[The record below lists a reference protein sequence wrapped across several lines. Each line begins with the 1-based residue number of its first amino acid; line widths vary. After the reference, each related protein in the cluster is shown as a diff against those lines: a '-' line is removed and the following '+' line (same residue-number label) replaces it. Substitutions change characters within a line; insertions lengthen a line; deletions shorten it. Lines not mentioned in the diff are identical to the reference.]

1 MARSRCPLAESTTTL
16 NRIRWI
22 ILILGP
28 LPIVGSSW
36 AVSAWFKSEPR
47 MVVMR
52 NSVMPARADETVPV
66 ARPRRASRG
75 ESDALAAACS
85 AAAKRLEGTLGTDCQ
100 IVVRPPF
107 VLAGDLEREGIESLH
122 DRTILPAV
130 RAMHHSYFDTDP
142 SEPIIVLMFRGEESY
157 NRHCETLFGERGIS
171 IYGYYKPK
179 LRTLVLNIATGN
191 GTLLH
196 ELTHALVD
204 FDFTD
209 APAWLNEG
217 LASLHE
223 QSRFRTG
230 ADGPWLEG
238 LVNWRL
244 AGLQSVAK
252 SGQLRSLAELFNDP
266 QFRGTGE
273 GTNYAQARYF
283 CLYMQQQG
291 VLEKFY
297 RSFRRHFAEDPRGRK
312 ALADAFGNVE
322 LGQVDENFQ
331 RWVLS
336 LKDAG

>member
-1 MARSRCPLAESTTTL
+1 L
-16 NRIRWI
+16 NRIRLL

-36 AVSAWFKSEPR
+36 ALSAWFKSEPR
-47 MVVMR
+47 TVVMH
-52 NSVMPARADETVPV
+52 NHVLPGQA
-66 ARPRRASRG
+66 G
-75 ESDALAAACS
+75 ES
-85 AAAKRLEGTLGTDCQ
+85 AAAKSGAPAGRTNETLSANCEQEAQQLREALGAECHV
-100 IVVRPPF
+100 VVRSPF
-107 VLAGDLEREGIESLH
+107 VLAGDCSKNELESLYEQTV
-122 DRTILPAV
+122 DPAV
-130 RAMHHSYFDTDP
+130 RAMRNSYFDAQP
-142 SEPIIVLMFRGEESY
+142 SKPVTVLLFGGDASY
-157 NRHCETLFGERGIS
+157 NRYCEKLFGEAGIS

-204 FDFTD
+204 FDFPD
-209 APAWLNEG
+209 VPDWLNEG

-230 ADGPWLEG
+230 AHGPWIEG

-244 AGLQSVAK
+244 AGLQKVARE
-252 SGQLRSLAELFNDP
+252 GELGSLEALVNNP
-266 QFRGTGE
+266 RFRGAGE

-291 VLEKFY
+291 VLAKFY
-297 RSFRRHFAEDPRGRK
+297 RLFRGRHALDPRGLK
-312 ALADAFGNVE
+312 TLALVFPGVELADLDKE
-322 LGQVDENFQ
+322 FQ

-336 LKDAG
+336 LEQTL

>member
-1 MARSRCPLAESTTTL
+1 L

-22 ILILGP
+22 ILIFGP

-36 AVSAWFKSEPR
+36 ALSAWFKSEPR
-47 MVVMR
+47 TVVMH
-52 NSVMPARADETVPV
+52 NSVMPARADEALPA
-66 ARPRRASRG
+66 ARSRRATRG
-75 ESDALAAACS
+75 GNAGLEAVCGE
-85 AAAKRLEGTLGTDCQ
+85 AAKRLEGRLGSDCHV
-100 IVVRPPF
+100 VVRPPF
-107 VLAGDLEREGIESLH
+107 VLAGDLGRGELDALH
-122 DRTILPAV
+122 ERTILPAV
-130 RAMHHSYFDTDP
+130 RAMRNSYFDTEP
-142 SEPIIVLMFRGEESY
+142 SEPITVLVLRGEESY
-157 NRHCETLFGERGIS
+157 NRHCESLFGERGIS

-204 FDFTD
+204 FDFPD

-230 ADGPWLEG
+230 PGGPWIEG

-244 AGLQSVAK
+244 AGLQAVAK
-252 SGQLRSLAELFNDP
+252 NGQLGSLAELLNNP
-266 QFRGTGE
+266 QFRGAGE

-291 VLEKFY
+291 VLAKFY
-297 RSFRRHFAEDPRGRK
+297 RSFRRQFADNPRGQK
-312 ALADAFGNVE
+312 ALAEAFGNVE
-322 LGQVDENFQ
+322 PSQLEEDFQ

-336 LKDAG
+336 LKHPGQAG